1 VFDGLLVKKVPNV
14 EAYAALSLGNICKFL
29 CVSVVLICS
38 LRKILRAFSDFA
50 NLHVSE
56 KRYGKHLQYAADFY
70 KGILGKDPA
79 NAYAANGIGTVL
91 AEKGEI
97 FKAKEVFNRVR
108 EVSDDTIADALLNLG
123 HIYLAQK
130 KNSEALQLYQ
140 QYLTRIEDTNTP
152 VTSKS
157 RLDDI
162 VDVLLYIAF
171 AYFDWA
177 RHKELL
183 NDAGAAAA
191 DGIYK
196 KAMEHLEKGIS
207 RHPKKEVVLKYN
219 LAMTKLQAANCVLQK
234 LTRNIARTVEE
245 VQEALDGLQES
256 LVVVEQILE
265 DKNENKKV
273 PIPTSTLQNFLTHCR
288 ANITSAKSHL
298 EDEKQRAAEAEAEQ
312 EIRRLAVE
320 AEMKEAELE
329 EAIRKEQEAKE
340 QEERDRKAE
349 ATMQKVA
356 TLRDNWQKEQQAE
369 LVEKEKKKKRS
380 GAAGDMADFIEE
392 DKPEAGGGG
401 HGLFDDS
408 DESDEEEA
416 GPEDK
421 PKHVPDQK
429 ELFGDSEEEDSDKP
443 AGSPGNSMVAANK
456 APTPSKNELFGD
468 SDDSDEESAES
479 PTKNAPEDVNAK
491 KPGSKELFG
500 SDDESDEELL
510 EVKRESEGQPRKK
523 RSMPEEDEDE
533 GESAKR
539 QNSKGLFGSD
549 DESDEELLRDS
560 DDPQPKKRRLLDD
573 NNNDNDG

>member
-1 VFDGLLVKKVPNV
+1 VHDDVLVRHSRLTP
-14 EAYAALSLGNICKFL
+14 
-29 CVSVVLICS
+29 
-38 LRKILRAFSDFA
+38 DFA

-140 QYLTRIEDTNTP
+140 QYLSRIEDSSAP

-157 RLDDI
+157 RMDDI
-162 VDVLLYIAF
+162 VDVLLYISFAF
-171 AYFDWA
+171 FDWA

-191 DGIYK
+191 DGLYK
-196 KAMEHLEKGIS
+196 QAMEHLELGIS
-207 RHPKKEVVLKYN
+207 KHPKKEIVLRYN

-245 VQEALDGLQES
+245 VEEALHGLEES
-256 LVVVEQILE
+256 LGVVEQILE

-288 ANITSAKSHL
+288 ANIASAKSHL
-298 EDEKQRAAEAEAEQ
+298 EDERKRAALAEEEQ
-312 EIRRLAVE
+312 KIRRLAVE
-320 AEMKEAELE
+320 AEMKEAALE

-349 ATMQKVA
+349 AVMQKVA

-369 LVEKEKKKKRS
+369 KAEKDKKKKRPT
-380 GAAGDMADFIEE
+380 AEMNDFIEE
-392 DKPEAGGGG
+392 DQPEGGGG

-408 DESDEEEA
+408 DESDDDGEA
-416 GPEDK
+416 APNESVEDDGK
-421 PKHVPDQK
+421 KSAVNQK
-429 ELFGDSEEEDSDKP
+429 ELFGDSDDEEGEGGEKTSK
-443 AGSPGNSMVAANK
+443 ASPSEQAAK
-456 APTPSKNELFGD
+456 ASASPTKQSLFGD
-468 SDDSDEESAES
+468 SDESDEEFD
-479 PTKNAPEDVNAK
+479 KAPAGSQTLG
-491 KPGSKELFG
+491 KPDRQELFG
-500 SDDESDEELL
+500 SDGESEHGLPDADADGGRKRKTD
-510 EVKRESEGQPRKK
+510 EVKQSSG
-523 RSMPEEDEDE
+523 
-533 GESAKR
+533 
-539 QNSKGLFGSD
+539 GLFDSDADSD
-549 DESDEELLRDS
+549 DASVGDS
-560 DDPQPKKRRLLDD
+560 DDPKQKKRKVM
-573 NNNDNDG
+573 NDSD

>member
-1 VFDGLLVKKVPNV
+1 M
-14 EAYAALSLGNICKFL
+14 
-29 CVSVVLICS
+29 
-38 LRKILRAFSDFA
+38 
-50 NLHVSE
+50 SE

-70 KGILGKDPA
+70 KGILAKDPA

-91 AEKGEI
+91 AERGEI

-108 EVSDDTIADALLNLG
+108 EVSDDSIADALLNLG

-140 QYLTRIEDTNTP
+140 QYLTRIEDSNTP

-162 VDVLLYIAF
+162 ADVLLYISF
-171 AYFDWA
+171 TYFDWA

-183 NDAGAAAA
+183 NDSGAAAA
-191 DGIYK
+191 DGLYK
-196 KAMEHLEKGIS
+196 KAMENLDRGIE

-245 VQEALDGLQES
+245 VQEALDGLEES
-256 LVVVEQILE
+256 LEVVEQILD

-298 EDEKQRAAEAEAEQ
+298 DDEKQRAAEAEAEQ

-340 QEERDRKAE
+340 QDERDRKAD

-356 TLRDNWQKEQQAE
+356 ALRDNWQKEQQA
-369 LVEKEKKKKRS
+369 VQDKKKKRS

-392 DKPEAGGGG
+392 DKPEDYGGGG

-408 DESDEEEA
+408 DDDNDDDDGNGKAANVDSKPNPNQSD
-416 GPEDK
+416 
-421 PKHVPDQK
+421 
-429 ELFGDSEEEDSDKP
+429 LFGDSDDDIPEDSTKAASPPKKFDKK
-443 AGSPGNSMVAANK
+443 GSAQRKGN
-456 APTPSKNELFGD
+456 LFGD
-468 SDDSDEESAES
+468 SDDSDSAMLASDE
-479 PTKNAPEDVNAK
+479 KNMTE
-491 KPGSKELFG
+491 KPKVPNSKELFG
-500 SDDESDEELL
+500 SDDDSDEEVGQKRKSP
-510 EVKRESEGQPRKK
+510 EVDRGASESQ
-523 RSMPEEDEDE
+523 
-533 GESAKR
+533 
-539 QNSKGLFGSD
+539 SKQSLFGSD
-549 DESDEELLRDS
+549 DESEEEAGSSLNADTQQRKKPKLTEDE
-560 DDPQPKKRRLLDD
+560 
-573 NNNDNDG
+573 